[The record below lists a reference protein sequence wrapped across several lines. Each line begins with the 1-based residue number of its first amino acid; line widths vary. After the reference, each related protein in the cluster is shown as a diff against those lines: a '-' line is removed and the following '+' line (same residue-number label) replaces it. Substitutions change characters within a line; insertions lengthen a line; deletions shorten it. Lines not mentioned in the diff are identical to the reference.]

1 MLPIRVAMIPVDPSI
16 PSSYGKAGG
25 TDKSIASAAL
35 KPLIA
40 LAAGQLVPMAA
51 AALLRLV
58 EQVRLAGGEL
68 RITDAYRSVETQ
80 AKARARYDRWHQAG
94 RPAPGS
100 VGWDAASMKAD
111 FVALPG
117 RSFHN
122 AGRAIDVHVRALSF
136 PGVDAN
142 KQLDELWKIAI
153 PLGWTP
159 IIRTPNEAESESWHF
174 DFLGD
179 WKPVVERRGYEEAA
193 IGAVLETGQNDA
205 FPACG
210 SIRRIQSQL
219 HRAGY
224 DVGGIDGMMGAKTE
238 GGLYA
243 SGYRGL
249 YSDIPKI
256 ISYVDSLIS
265 SDFVRWS
272 AGARR

>member
-1 MLPIRVAMIPVDPSI
+1 MLPIRVPLVPVDSSI
-16 PSSYGKAGG
+16 PSSYGRTGG
-25 TDKSIASAAL
+25 TDKSIASAML
-35 KPLIA
+35 KPLVT
-40 LAAGQLVPMAA
+40 LAAGQLVPLAA
-51 AALLRLV
+51 QALLKLV

-94 RPAPGS
+94 WPAPGS

-210 SIRRIQSQL
+210 LHRRIQSQL

-224 DVGGIDGMMGAKTE
+224 DVGAIDGLMGAKTT

-249 YSDIPKI
+249 YSDISKI
-256 ISYVDSLIS
+256 IQWCDSLTS
-265 SDFVRWS
+265 AEFVRWS
-272 AGARR
+272 APQR

>member
-1 MLPIRVAMIPVDPSI
+1 MLPIRVPMVPVDASI
-16 PSSYGKAGG
+16 PSSYGKSGG
-25 TDKSIASAAL
+25 TDKSIASEAL
-35 KPLIA
+35 KPLVT
-40 LAAGQLVPMAA
+40 LAAGQLVPLAA
-51 AALLRLV
+51 RALLTLV
-58 EQVRLAGGEL
+58 QQVRLAGGQL
-68 RITDAYRSVETQ
+68 RVTDAYRSVATQ
-80 AKARARYDRWHQAG
+80 AQARARYDRWHQAG

-100 VGWDAASMKAD
+100 VGWDGKSMKAD

-122 AGRAIDVHVRALSF
+122 AGRAIDVHVGALSF

-142 KQLDELWKIAI
+142 KQLDTLWQIAI
-153 PLGWTP
+153 PLGWSP
-159 IIRTPNEAESESWHF
+159 IIRTPNEVESESWHF

-193 IGAVLETGQNDA
+193 VGAVLETGQNDA

-210 SIRRIQSQL
+210 SVRRIQSQL

-224 DVGGIDGMMGAKTE
+224 DVGAIDGMMGGKTE

-249 YSDIPKI
+249 YSDIAKI
-256 ISYVDSLIS
+256 IQWCDSLPS
-265 SDFVRWS
+265 ADFVRWTS
-272 AGARR
+272 GRR